1 MQTSH
6 VSNAANV
13 LASTPAPNKHSDA
26 NAAAEP
32 FGQVLSR
39 EVSQRSNANEP
50 PKAKETGNAAP
61 PPQQA
66 MKAPAKQSESKAPTK
81 PAEAKPAKETKAAD
95 KAQADEETSDVSSAL
110 PDDLLALVATVNE
123 LNTPATPATDTQPVQ
138 TAPVVQDVQQAIAPT
153 ALPGI
158 AVTPDVKPAEP
169 EVALP
174 TAAPAIGTQVE
185 ATALATAGAAIKE
198 DKASLL
204 PKHSERG
211 AKVELPA
218 AATHAAVKAE
228 DVNAQAAAQSA
239 STKAQ
244 DFTAAMS
251 DTLNGVANGMQPVQ
265 QQAGLHALQQHGAQ
279 SAERLTPR
287 VGTPAWDQALGQKVV
302 WMVAGEQ
309 QSASLT
315 LNPPDLGP
323 LQVVL
328 NVSNS
333 QANATFIAAQPEVR
347 QALEAALPKLRD
359 MLGEAGIQLG
369 QASVN
374 SGTPNQQGNFEQQ
387 GSQAA
392 RGHGHAGNREPAANE
407 GQARVSRVQPASPG
421 LGLVDTFV

>member
-1 MQTSH
+1 MQTSQ

-13 LASTPAPNKHSDA
+13 LASTPAPNKHSDS

-39 EVSQRSNANEP
+39 EVSQRSNANE
-50 PKAKETGNAAP
+50 ASRNKETPHAP
-61 PPQQA
+61 PAQQA
-66 MKAPAKQSESKAPTK
+66 TKAPARQAESKAPQK
-81 PAEAKPAKETKAAD
+81 QAEAKSAKEGKATD
-95 KAQADEETSDVSSAL
+95 KAQADEETTEASPAL

-123 LNTPATPATDTQPVQ
+123 LNTQAAAATDTQAVQ
-138 TAPVVQDVQQAIAPT
+138 TAPVVQDIQQAIAPT

-158 AVTPDVKPAEP
+158 AVTSDVKPAEP

-185 ATALATAGAAIKE
+185 ATALSTAGAAIKE

-244 DFTAAMS
+244 DFATAMS
-251 DTLNGVANGMQPVQ
+251 DSLNGVASGMQPVQ

-392 RGHGHAGNREPAANE
+392 RGHGMSGNHDTPANE
-407 GQARVSRVQPASPG
+407 GQVRAGRVQPASSG

>member
-1 MQTSH
+1 MQTSQ

-13 LASTPAPNKHSDA
+13 LTATSAPNKQSDA
-26 NAAAEP
+26 NTAAEP

-39 EVSQRSNANEP
+39 EVSQRSNANEAP
-50 PKAKETGNAAP
+50 RNKEAGNP
-61 PPQQA
+61 PPAQQA
-66 MKAPAKQSESKAPTK
+66 TKAPAKQAESKAPSK
-81 PAEAKPAKETKAAD
+81 PAEAKSAKEGKSAD
-95 KAQADEETSDVSSAL
+95 KAQAEEETAETSSAL
-110 PDDLLALVATVNE
+110 PDDLLALVANVNE
-123 LNTPATPATDTQPVQ
+123 MNTPATPVTDAQTLQ
-138 TAPVVQDVQQAIAPT
+138 TAPVVQDVQQAIAT
-153 ALPGI
+153 AALPGV
-158 AVTPDVKPAEP
+158 AVTPDTRPAEP
-169 EVALP
+169 AAALP
-174 TAAPAIGTQVE
+174 TSAAAIGTQVE
-185 ATALATAGAAIKE
+185 ATTLATAGTAIKE
-198 DKASLL
+198 DKATLL
-204 PKHSERG
+204 SKQSERG
-211 AKVELPA
+211 AKVELPVA
-218 AATHAAVKAE
+218 AANAAVKAE
-228 DVNAQAAAQSA
+228 DVNMQAATQSA
-239 STKAQ
+239 AAKAQ
-244 DFTAAMS
+244 DFAAAMS
-251 DTLNGVANGMQPVQ
+251 ESLNGVANGMQPVQ
-265 QQAGLHALQQHGAQ
+265 QQAGLQALQQHGAQ

-328 NVSNS
+328 SVSNS

-387 GSQAA
+387 GSQAG
-392 RGHGHAGNREPAANE
+392 RGHGLSGNRDTAANDGE
-407 GQARVSRVQPASPG
+407 VRVSRVQPASSG